1 MGQQWFN
8 SSRDT
13 DGKIPVPAD
22 APVNAFMSVLSFI
35 NYEWPL
41 SQEPQTI
48 TKYVESQNKIR
59 WQNVVCM
66 CVCVWGWWW
75 VLGGVWGGGWVGWGG
90 GGSLTATE

>member
-66 CVCVWGWWW
+66 CVCVC
-75 VLGGVWGGGWVGWGG
+75 VWGGGGG
-90 GGSLTATE
+90 GGLEKNKKGRGG